1 MNQIFDWCVDLLYW
15 MAGVTGLTYEE
26 VNVLLFVFI
35 HPLITLILIMLL
47 ISKQR
52 EIKALKMNR
61 RVP

>member
-35 HPLITLILIMLL
+35 HPLITLILIILL